1 MKEFLVIK
9 NYKVMN
15 PIVEASFDDEDDAK
29 QYAELCNIRDG
40 GEYRTAKLIK

>member
-29 QYAELCNIRDG
+29 QYSLLCNIRDG
-40 GEYRTAKLIK
+40 GEYRVAKLI